1 MKFTFS
7 KDFRESNYRA
17 CLKEIGVLIDRL
29 RIDSGCS
36 IKPLMGS
43 VHIGHSALKGVCL
56 AR

>member
-7 KDFRESNYRA
+7 KDFRESYYRA
-17 CLKEIGVLIDRL
+17 FLKEIGVLIDRL
-29 RIDSGCS
+29 RVDSGCS

-56 AR
+56 AK